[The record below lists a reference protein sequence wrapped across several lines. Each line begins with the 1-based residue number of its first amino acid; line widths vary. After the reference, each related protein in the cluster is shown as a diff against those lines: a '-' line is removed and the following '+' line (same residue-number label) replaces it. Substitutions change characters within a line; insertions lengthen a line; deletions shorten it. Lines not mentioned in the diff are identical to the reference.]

1 MHATDPTFSLLD
13 ESKTFNKTQI
23 RDKNVPRSGKCK
35 FFFFFASSS
44 LNNSIAVKLSS
55 LSLIST
61 QFLWIVLYDNCE

>member
-1 MHATDPTFSLLD
+1 MHATDATFSLLD

-35 FFFFFASSS
+35 FFSSSSS

-55 LSLIST
+55 LSLISI